1 MGCFGSK
8 PKVMNDPEYTRV
20 ETTGDLKIQASLFVL
35 QKSGQLKK
43 DYFIGQK
50 LGAGSFGYVHFAT
63 HRTSGQV
70 RAIKTVRKA
79 SITSDLGARKKF
91 VAEIE
96 ILKHMNHPNIVKLY
110 EFYEDENNYHLV
122 TEYLP
127 GGELFDYILKTR
139 NLNELSA
146 ANVMR
151 QLLSAVSYCHMNNI
165 VHRDLKPENLLLSS
179 KTELN
184 LKVID
189 FGTSGL
195 CEPHKKLH
203 ARYGTSYYIA
213 PEVIKGKYNELCDMW
228 SCGVILYILLVGKPP
243 FNGATEKEIMMKV
256 LQADYSLQGQ
266 EWANISQEAK
276 DLLSKMLTK
285 SSKKRISA
293 SQAIV
298 HPWIMHNFSR
308 PSTDRNV
315 VLTLKSLNEFRAGQ
329 KLQHAALTFIASQL
343 ISKEESR
350 QLTSAFQAIDAD
362 GDGKISRQELID
374 HYTSIGIAQGEDD
387 IDRILSEVDVDG
399 NGYIDYSEFLT
410 ATISKDLVSNKANLM
425 SAFEVFDKDGSGCI
439 TTHEIKQLLGA
450 DVKSRDTV
458 WRDLISQ
465 VDKNGDGVIDINEFK
480 EMMLKCLS

>member
-1 MGCFGSK
+1 
-8 PKVMNDPEYTRV
+8 MNDPEYTHV
-20 ETTGDLKIQASLFVL
+20 ETTSDLKIQPSLFVL
-35 QKSGQLKK
+35 QKSGQLKR

-79 SITSDLGARKKF
+79 SITSDIGARRKF
-91 VAEIE
+91 VTEIE
-96 ILKHMNHPNIVKLY
+96 ILKHLNHPNIVKLY
-110 EFYEDENNYHLV
+110 EFYEDENSYHLV

-139 NLNELSA
+139 SLNELSA

-151 QLLSAVSYCHMNNI
+151 QLLSAVQYCHANNI
-165 VHRDLKPENLLLSS
+165 VHRDLKPENLLLNS

-195 CEPHKKLH
+195 CEPHKMLH

-213 PEVIKGKYNELCDMW
+213 PEVIKGKYNELCDLW
-228 SCGVILYILLVGKPP
+228 SCGVIMYILLVGRPP
-243 FNGATEKEIMMKV
+243 FNGATEKEIMQKV
-256 LQADYSLQGQ
+256 LDADYSLEGQ
-266 EWANISQEAK
+266 EWRYISHEAK
-276 DLLSKMLTK
+276 DMLGKLLTK

-298 HPWIMHNFSR
+298 HPWVTQNFSR
-308 PSTDRNV
+308 PSSERNV
-315 VLTLKSLNEFRAGQ
+315 VLSLQSLNDFRAGQ
-329 KLQHAALTFIASQL
+329 KIKHAALTFIASQL

-350 QLTSAFQAIDAD
+350 LLTQAFQTIDTD
-362 GDGKISRQELID
+362 GDGRISREELIE
-374 HYTSIGIAQGEDD
+374 HYNSIGITQQLED
-387 IDRILSEVDVDG
+387 IDRILAEVDVDG

-410 ATISKDLVSNKANLM
+410 ATISKEQYTNKSNLM
-425 SAFEVFDKDGSGCI
+425 TAFEIFDKDGSGSI
-439 TTHEIKQLLGA
+439 TTHEIRALLGA

-458 WRDLISQ
+458 WRELIAQ
-465 VDKNGDGVIDINEFK
+465 VDRNGDGEIDINEFK
-480 EMMLKCLS
+480 EMMMRCLN